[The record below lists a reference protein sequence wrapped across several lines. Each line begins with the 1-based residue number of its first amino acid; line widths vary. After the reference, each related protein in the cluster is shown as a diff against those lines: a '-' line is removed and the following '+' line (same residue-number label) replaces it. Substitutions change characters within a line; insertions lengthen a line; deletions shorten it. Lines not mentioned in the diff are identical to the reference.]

1 MMKIAVATT
10 GKQADSMIPGKL
22 ATAKHLFIVDME
34 KFEVLKIYDAPDLK
48 RDEAFAQYAVD
59 EDCEAII
66 CGQIKRTAFDILYKE
81 GISRYD
87 GSGKN
92 ATQALKALGRYELNM
107 ITDCIG
113 STGCVGAASGGEC
126 HEH

>member
-1 MMKIAVATT
+1 MMKIAVAAT
-10 GKQADSMIPGKL
+10 GKEADSLISGKL

-34 KFEVLKIYDAPDLK
+34 EFRVLKIYDAADLH
-48 RDEAFAQYAVD
+48 RDEVFARHAVE

-66 CGQIKRTAFDILYKE
+66 CGQIKRAAFDILYKE
-81 GISRYD
+81 GVSRYD
-87 GSGKN
+87 GAGKN
-92 ATQALKALGRYELNM
+92 VTQALKLLAAYRLPM

-113 STGCVGAASGGEC
+113 GTGCVGSGSGGEC

>member
-10 GKQADSMIPGKL
+10 GIQAYSMIHGK
-22 ATAKHLFIVDME
+22 
-34 KFEVLKIYDAPDLK
+34 
-48 RDEAFAQYAVD
+48 RD

-113 STGCVGAASGGEC
+113 GTGCVGAASGGEC